1 MYGVRMTC
9 GEDVHTWPGVVDNCH
24 AAVDKAFNQQR
35 RSRINQRFNP
45 QTRQFAR
52 SCGVGGRS

>member
-24 AAVDKAFNQQR
+24 VAVDKAFN
-35 RSRINQRFNP
+35 
-45 QTRQFAR
+45 
-52 SCGVGGRS
+52 